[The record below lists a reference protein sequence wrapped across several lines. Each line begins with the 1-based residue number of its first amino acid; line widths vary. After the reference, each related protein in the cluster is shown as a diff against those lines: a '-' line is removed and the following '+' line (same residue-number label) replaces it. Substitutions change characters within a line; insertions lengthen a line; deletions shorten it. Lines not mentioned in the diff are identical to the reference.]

1 MLTTSRGPKP
11 RGTLAYG
18 SVTIALSSGEAA
30 AAAWLVE
37 VLRPCFAPGE
47 GAASPLA
54 DWHVRVS
61 SSGDAYADWRARSR
75 PEAAPRA
82 CFALDQEVLALP
94 AWPTDEGVVVADVER
109 SCFLRVGPG
118 RVDLIGDPGTRR
130 WRFTAMW
137 VCHEIAATRLRR
149 TQLDVHAASV
159 EAAGRAILIVGPK
172 GAGKTTLALHLLRSG
187 PWRMM
192 ANDRAFVG
200 RDGGTIVV
208 RGMPTAVKVRPPTLA
223 EFPELRRGLPP
234 VERPY
239 LHTLDELAAAKAGA
253 ASPEVVEFALSP
265 AQLAHQLGVERC
277 GAAPLGAI
285 VFPDVRADMAGWR
298 AERLTSDEVG
308 RRLFANLYGGAFAG
322 RGATVFEA
330 VDGGRSAPSPAL
342 ADALARAV
350 PGYRLGL
357 GRGVYAE
364 PGFAGRLREVLLA
377 P

>member
-1 MLTTSRGPKP
+1 MSRSPEP

-18 SVTIALSSGEAA
+18 PVTIALSSTEATG
-30 AAAWLVE
+30 AAWLVE

-47 GAASPLA
+47 GAASPRA

-94 AWPTDEGVVVADVER
+94 AWPTDEGVVVADAER

-118 RVDLIGDPGTRR
+118 RVDLVGDPGTRR

-137 VCHEIAATRLRR
+137 VCQEIAATRLRR

-159 EAAGRAILIVGPK
+159 ETTSRGVLIVGPK
-172 GAGKTTLALHLLRSG
+172 GAGKTTLSLHLLRSG

-200 RDGGTIVV
+200 HDAGAFMV

-239 LHTLDELAAAKAGA
+239 LHTLDELATAEAGA
-253 ASPEVVEFALSP
+253 ASPEGAEFALSP
-265 AQLAHQLGVERC
+265 AQLARQLGVERC
-277 GAAPLGAI
+277 GAAPLSAI
-285 VFPDVRADMAGWR
+285 VFPDVRAAMAGWR
-298 AERLTSDEVG
+298 AERLAPDEVG
-308 RRLFANLYGGAFAG
+308 RRLLANLYGGASAG
-322 RGATVFEA
+322 RAATVFED
-330 VDGGRSAPSPAL
+330 VDGGRSAPSRDL
-342 ADALARAV
+342 AGALARAV
-350 PGYRLGL
+350 PGYRLLL
-357 GRGVYAE
+357 GRGVYAK
-364 PGFAGRLREVLLA
+364 PGFAERLREVLLA